1 MFQIFD
7 GIFEHNFI
15 VQAILEGVGLILLGK
30 VRRIEEII
38 IAPLLVGCVAI
49 PEATC
54 ISMEN
59 GRCVISIF

>member
-1 MFQIFD
+1 MFQILD
-7 GIFEHNFI
+7 GIFEHNLI
-15 VQAILEGVGLILLGK
+15 VQAILEGVSLILLGK

-38 IAPLLVGCVAI
+38 IAPLLVSGVAI
-49 PEATC
+49 PETAC